1 LTIGLPPADAAGLAV
16 TPDHGSLAPGQSVTI
31 TVTAVGNGPPE
42 FVSPLTVNPG
52 ALTVDVE
59 YPPQG

>member
-1 LTIGLPPADAAGLAV
+1 
-16 TPDHGSLAPGQSVTI
+16 
-31 TVTAVGNGPPE
+31 VTAVGNGPPDY
-42 FVSPLTVNPG
+42 VSALTVGPG